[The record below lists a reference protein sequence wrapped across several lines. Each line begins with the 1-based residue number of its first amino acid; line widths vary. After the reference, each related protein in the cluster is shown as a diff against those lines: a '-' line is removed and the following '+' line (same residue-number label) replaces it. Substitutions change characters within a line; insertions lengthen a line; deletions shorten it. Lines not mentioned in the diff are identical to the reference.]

1 MITLYCSANTP
12 PFINRE
18 WVRDLRG
25 LWAAEECAVPYKI
38 HWLDTAKSEQRE
50 PAYKAVNPFGIIPAM
65 TDGEFKLF
73 ESGAVVAY
81 ICDKAGKHIPA
92 PRTKERSLYD
102 QWCFAA
108 LNTVEPQVFQHMI
121 AAVLNKDAAW
131 SKERAPQLRENA
143 SLRLASLDTVL
154 ADRMYLL
161 GSDFSGSDFS
171 GSDFSGADI
180 LMAHV
185 LNFVADPALL
195 DAAPHVKAY
204 HARAKARPAY
214 ARALAAQAGGKN
226 AAVAAR

>member
-1 MITLYCSANTP
+1 MITLYCAANTP
-12 PFINRE
+12 PFVNTE

-25 LWAAEECAVPYKI
+25 LWAAEECAIPYKI

-50 PAYKAVNPFGIIPAM
+50 PAYTAVNPFGIIPAM

-81 ICDKAGKHIPA
+81 ICDKAGKHIPG
-92 PRTKERSLYD
+92 PRTKERALYD

-121 AAVLNKDAAW
+121 AVVLNKDAAW

-143 SLRLASLDTVL
+143 SLRLASLDAVL
-154 ADRMYLL
+154 KDRAYLL
-161 GSDFSGSDFS
+161 

-204 HARAKARPAY
+204 HARMKARPAY
-214 ARALAAQAGGKN
+214 ARALAARTGGKN